1 MNVREN
7 FDEDS
12 QRLFDYV
19 LKYSEIIKNYT
30 FEQLVYARTILDKQK
45 EDLYIQ
51 DKELKEEFKRRL
63 ELNRGKSLNNKEE
76 F

>member
-1 MNVREN
+1 MEKN
-7 FDEDS
+7 
-12 QRLFDYV
+12 
-19 LKYSEIIKNYT
+19 KYSEIIKKYS

-63 ELNRGKSLNNKEE
+63 DLNRGKSLNNKKEE

>member
-1 MNVREN
+1 MEEN
-7 FDEDS
+7 
-12 QRLFDYV
+12 
-19 LKYSEIIKNYT
+19 KYSEKIKKYS

-63 ELNRGKSLNNKEE
+63 DLNRGKSLNDKEE